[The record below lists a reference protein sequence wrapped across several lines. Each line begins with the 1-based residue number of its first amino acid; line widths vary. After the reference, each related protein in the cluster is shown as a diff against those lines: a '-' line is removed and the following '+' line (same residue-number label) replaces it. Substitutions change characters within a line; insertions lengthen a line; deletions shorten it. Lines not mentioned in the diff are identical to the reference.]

1 MTSPQ
6 MSVTADEARG
16 ANSPARNLASRVS
29 RTSALW
35 TLYVLTLRQHVHGK
49 RWLVIVILFLLPA
62 VLAVVVRGTA
72 PDVPSIVLEFILVF
86 MFIPQA
92 LLPFVALLYSSGI
105 IQDEQ
110 EEQTITYLLV
120 RPIPKWAIYSVKLLA
135 TLTTTVLLATAFT
148 VLTYAAIYA
157 GASTAGD
164 NIPLRCFK
172 AASIH
177 ALAVVAYCSLF
188 GLMSLVTKRILV
200 VGVLYIA
207 FVEGLLANLPF
218 GIRLV
223 TVIYYTRL
231 IAYRML
237 EFVVPRPRGGTE
249 NIAAEAWQFDLRRDP
264 ELLDHPQLTTCW
276 IVLLVASLVCTILAA
291 WLCLRREFH
300 FKTPEKD

>member
-1 MTSPQ
+1 
-6 MSVTADEARG
+6 
-16 ANSPARNLASRVS
+16 
-29 RTSALW
+29 
-35 TLYVLTLRQHVHGK
+35 VHGK
-49 RWLVIVILFLLPA
+49 RWLVIVMLFLLP
-62 VLAVVVRGTA
+62 VGLAILVRGTA
-72 PDVPSIVLEFILVF
+72 PDVPKIMIEFIVAF

-120 RPIPKWAIYSVKLLA
+120 RPIPKWAIYTVKLLA

-148 VLTYAAIYA
+148 VLTYVAIYA
-157 GASTAGD
+157 DTSSSGD
-164 NIPLRCFK
+164 DIPLRCFK
-172 AASIH
+172 TASIH
-177 ALAVVAYCSLF
+177 ALAVVAYCCLF

-207 FVEGLLANLPF
+207 IVEGLLANLPF

-223 TVIYYTRL
+223 TVIYYARL

-237 EFVVPRPRGGTE
+237 EFVAPRPRGGTE
-249 NIAAEAWQFDLRRDP
+249 DMAAVAWQFDLRRDP
-264 ELLDHPQLTTCW
+264 ELLEHPQLANCW

-291 WLCLRREFH
+291 WLCARREFH